1 MITRIESA
9 RNLRVVQ
16 ARKLTQRKHRR
27 QQNRFCAEGLQVLRA
42 AVEALSRPTEA
53 RTVIPHEVFFCEEL
67 FAGES
72 ATSILHTLADAGAI
86 LLPVTAKV
94 MDSLSSREQ
103 SQGLLAT
110 FTADRLVT
118 SLIAWE
124 PPKTSNA
131 QLLVVLDQ
139 LQYPG
144 NVGTLVRTADAVGA
158 TAVMFVEPSADP
170 LDPKAVR
177 ASMGSIFSIPVL
189 RADDPHI
196 LSCWSAARAVR
207 WIAADPDGEASLW
220 GTDHLEGS
228 VGLLLGN
235 EGSGLCPTLHRLASA
250 HVHLPQPG
258 RVDSLNVSIA
268 GGVLMYEW
276 LRRQGSLS
284 RKPPAQAEGMSP
296 TIPRAADSTFEP
308 SAPA

>member
-1 MITRIESA
+1 MTPRIESV

-16 ARKLTQRKHRR
+16 ARKLSQRKHRR
-27 QQNRFCAEGLQVLRA
+27 EQNRFCAEGLQILRA
-42 AVEALSRPTEA
+42 AVEALSRPMAT
-53 RTVIPHEVFFCEEL
+53 RKVVPDEVFFCEEL

-72 ATSILHTLADAGAI
+72 APDILGTLSDAGAV
-86 LLPVTAKV
+86 LLPVTATV

-110 FTADRLVT
+110 FTADCLVT
-118 SLIAWE
+118 SLIAWD
-124 PPKTSNA
+124 PPETRVA

-158 TAVMFVEPSADP
+158 TAVVFVEPSADP

-177 ASMGSIFSIPVL
+177 ASMGSIFSVPLL
-189 RADDPHI
+189 RADDPQL
-196 LSCWSAARAVR
+196 LSRWSAVHGIR
-207 WIAADPDGEASLW
+207 WVAADPDGEASLW
-220 GTDHLEGS
+220 GTDDLVGS

-235 EGSGLCPTLHRLASA
+235 EGRGLCPTLHQLASA

-276 LRRQGSLS
+276 LRRRESVS
-284 RKPPAQAEGMSP
+284 REPRHPGGRHVSDDPPCSE
-296 TIPRAADSTFEP
+296 
-308 SAPA
+308 